1 MEKETRMQAQI
12 KLGRLFGVQIG
23 LHYTWFLIALLITFS
38 LAGHWR
44 AMHAEW
50 GPGLV
55 WTMAIVTGLLFFAA
69 LIAHELAHALVARAR
84 GLPVHSITLFALGG
98 VAQIEQEATDAS
110 TEFWMGIA
118 GPIMSALIGGVCLGL
133 AGVIGWSPWTEPAT
147 PILAMLVWL
156 GYINLGLALFNMI
169 PGFPMDGGRV
179 LRAIVWW
186 ITGNAARATR
196 IASLTGQV
204 LAFGFIVL
212 GLLRFF
218 GGAGFGGVWIA
229 FIGWFLLSAAR
240 ASYTEMALRERVRG
254 VRVGEIMTRECP
266 LVDGQITL
274 QTFVEEHLLRT
285 GGRCFLVADNGT
297 IAGLLTPHEVKA
309 VERAR
314 WPVTTVYDVMRP
326 LAQLRTVTPDT
337 PVADALEMIGHDDVN
352 QLPVIAHGRPA
363 GMISRERILRYLL
376 TRAELNM

>member
-1 MEKETRMQAQI
+1 MQAQI

-38 LAGHWR
+38 LAAHWR
-44 AMHAEW
+44 ALHADW
-50 GPGLV
+50 ALGLV
-55 WTMAIVTGLLFFAA
+55 WVLAIVTGLLFFAA
-69 LIAHELAHALVARAR
+69 LIAHELAHAMVARAR

-98 VAQIEQEATDAS
+98 VAHIEEEAKDAF
-110 TEFWMGIA
+110 TEFWMGVV

-133 AGVIGWSPWTEPAT
+133 AWLLGWLPWTEPAT
-147 PILAMLVWL
+147 PVLTMLVWL
-156 GYINLGLALFNMI
+156 GYINLVIAIFNMI

-186 ITGNAARATR
+186 ITGNAVRATR

-204 LAFGFIVL
+204 IAFGFIIL

-218 GGAGFGGVWIA
+218 GGAGLGGLWIA

-240 ASYTEMALRERVRG
+240 ASYAEMELRERVRG
-254 VRVGEIMTRECP
+254 VRVGEIMTPECP
-266 LVDGQITL
+266 LVDGQISL
-274 QTFVEEHLLRT
+274 DTFVEEHLLRT
-285 GGRCFLVADNGT
+285 GSRCFLVAENGT

-309 VERAR
+309 IERTR
-314 WPVTTVYDVMRP
+314 WPATTVYDVMRP

-337 PVADALEMIGHDDVN
+337 PVAEALDMIGQDDVN
-352 QLPVIAHGRPA
+352 QLPVIDRGRPI

-376 TRAELNM
+376 ARAELNM